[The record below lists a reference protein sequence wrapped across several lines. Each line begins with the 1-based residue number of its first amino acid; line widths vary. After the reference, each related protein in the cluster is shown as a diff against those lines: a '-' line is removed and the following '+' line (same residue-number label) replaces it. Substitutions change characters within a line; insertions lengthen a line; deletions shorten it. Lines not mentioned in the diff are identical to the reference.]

1 MVNKRESLINVVN
14 PNKLKMLTG
23 LDQKVSGQD
32 QMFSTHLAQL
42 WHHRQIGE
50 T

>member
-14 PNKLKMLTG
+14 PNKPKMLTG
-23 LDQKVSGQD
+23 LDQKVSGQA
-32 QMFSTHLAQL
+32 QMFPTHLAQL